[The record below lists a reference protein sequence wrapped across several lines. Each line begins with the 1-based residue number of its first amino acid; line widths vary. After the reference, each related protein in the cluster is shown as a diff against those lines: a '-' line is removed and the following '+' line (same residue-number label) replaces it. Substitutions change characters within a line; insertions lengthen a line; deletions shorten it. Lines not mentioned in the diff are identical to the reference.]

1 MRWIVLISMVAVHGV
16 ARAEPTPIRC
26 DDLST
31 ADLTVDGLL
40 DEWPKPALLR
50 IGVAPDGQI
59 ELRCSWDGT
68 ALALA
73 LDVKDDRVVRLRGKG
88 HEDHV
93 GVSIAATGR
102 PLAFDVYP
110 GNPIAKAKVI
120 KPAKIAVADSLQPK
134 GFSIEARI
142 PASVIAGLSAS
153 TPSLA
158 LRVVFHDSDQAAGG
172 DDFDIPLEAT
182 IELGD
187 RKDLLDD
194 FLKAVRL
201 RKGDVRV
208 DTLADLDPDRRG
220 TERLVAG
227 GTVIGVLTDQFAFVS
242 LPAAKPTDVRKVE
255 LLALGPRG
263 QKIVSA
269 LVRQSGN
276 GGSRDLLML
285 WTVWSGQLQPLA
297 QIEVRKEM
305 GGNLLDAG
313 WKIVKGK
320 RGPEL
325 WVEPK
330 PAVGWTAQTWNEM
343 AADDADAIVLPWD
356 AAKGGVA
363 YALEGAEVR
372 RRDLPAPKRP
382 R

>member
-1 MRWIVLISMVAVHGV
+1 MVAVHGV